1 MTEDLSQSELS
12 QNELSQNDF
21 SQDAGLVQDF
31 LVECEELLQGMDQ
44 DMVALESSPQDA
56 DRLNRIFRAM
66 HTIKGTSSFL
76 GFEPIVRLSHH
87 AEDVLNSV
95 RRGEIRVQRRTM
107 DALLASRDQLGIMLQ
122 HVREGG
128 LQHYNLE
135 PLLQEL
141 EETQKCGSPPTL
153 GDLLVHDHVITP
165 STLKALLAEQAASLT
180 PRRLG
185 QMLVDKGLTSPVQ
198 IGDALVRQKEIAS
211 FAASATLRVEAR
223 KLDELIN
230 LIGELV
236 LERNRLVQLERDFS
250 STSMAAG
257 DFNSVFSQSIF
268 SQSVSRLSFI
278 TEELQAVGL
287 KTRMVPIEAVFRK
300 FPRLVRDVALNLK
313 KEVELVVRGQDTE
326 LDKTMAE
333 LIGDPLVHLVRN
345 ALDHGLETPEVRV
358 QLGKPRQG
366 TIVIAARQ
374 EGDQIVISV
383 SDDGAGIDP
392 ERIGRKAVEKGLV
405 TAERLRLLS
414 QREILD
420 FIFLPGFSTVEKAS
434 DLSGRGVGMDVV
446 RSNLRRMNGSV
457 EIDSRPGQGTTILL
471 RVPLTL
477 AILPVLLVR
486 VADETYALPLH
497 SVVETAAVL
506 SQNIHRVEGSEVL
519 WFRGETLPLIRLELL
534 LEDKTR
540 GNDGLDGQILRAAE
554 RGWKAVILGI
564 SEKRVALLVDHLLGQ
579 ESTVIKP
586 LGAYLR
592 HCPSLAGGTISGDGR
607 VRLVLDPA
615 GLVAASAKMRPANV
629 VCGKLASTAPQACA

>member
-1 MTEDLSQSELS
+1 MSHDFSNNDLSQDDL
-12 QNELSQNDF
+12 

-31 LVECEELLQGMDQ
+31 LVECEELLQGIDQ

-56 DRLNRIFRAM
+56 DLLNRIFRAM

-128 LQHYNLE
+128 LQQYNLE

-165 STLKALLAEQAASLT
+165 STLKALLAEQAASPA
-180 PRRLG
+180 PRKLG

-236 LERNRLVQLERDFS
+236 LERNRLVQLGRDFPS
-250 STSMAAG
+250 PGMAAA
-257 DFNSVFSQSIF
+257 DFDSIF
-268 SQSVSRLSFI
+268 SQSTSRLSFI

-300 FPRLVRDVALNLK
+300 FPRLVRDVARKLQ

-326 LDKTMAE
+326 LDKSMVE
-333 LIGDPLVHLVRN
+333 LIADPLVHLSRN
-345 ALDHGLETPEVRV
+345 ALDHGLETPDVRV
-358 QLGKPRQG
+358 RLGKPRQG
-366 TIVIAARQ
+366 TIIIAARQ
-374 EGDQIVISV
+374 EGDQIVISM
-383 SDDGAGIDP
+383 SDDGAGINP
-392 ERIGRKAVEKGLV
+392 ERIGRKAIEKGLI

-446 RSNLRRMNGSV
+446 RSNLEKMNGSV
-457 EIDSRPGQGTTILL
+457 EINSRPGQGTTILL
-471 RVPLTL
+471 RFPLTL

-486 VADETYALPLH
+486 VANETCALPLR
-497 SVVETAAVL
+497 SVVEAAAVH
-506 SQNIHRVEGSEVL
+506 SQNIHWVEGSEVL
-519 WFRGETLPLIRLELL
+519 CLRGETLPLIRMERLFEG
-534 LEDKTR
+534 KTS
-540 GNDGLDGQILRAAE
+540 GTGSVDGQSSRLPE

-564 SEKRVALLVDHLLGQ
+564 SEKRVALLVDQLLGQ
-579 ESTVIKP
+579 ESTVIQP
-586 LGAYLR
+586 LGAYFR
-592 HCPSLAGGTISGDGR
+592 HCPGLAGATISGDGR

-615 GLVAASAKMRPANV
+615 GLVAASAHISSASLACV
-629 VCGKLASTAPQACA
+629 KLASGPKGCA

>member
-1 MTEDLSQSELS
+1 MTEDLSH
-12 QNELSQNDF
+12 NDL
-21 SQDAGLVQDF
+21 SQDAGLIQEF

-44 DMVALESSPQDA
+44 DMVALESSPQNA
-56 DRLNRIFRAM
+56 DLLNRIFRAM

-128 LQHYNLE
+128 LQQYNLD

-141 EETQKCGSPPTL
+141 EETQKSGIPPTL

-165 STLKALLAEQAASLT
+165 FTLKALLAEQAASPA
-180 PRRLG
+180 PRKLG
-185 QMLVDKGLTSPVQ
+185 QMLVDKGLTSTVQ

-211 FAASATLRVEAR
+211 STASPTLRVQAS

-236 LERNRLVQLERDFS
+236 LERNRLVQLGRDFS
-250 STSMAAG
+250 STSMAAR
-257 DFNSVFSQSIF
+257 DFNTVFSQST
-268 SQSVSRLSFI
+268 SRLSFI

-300 FPRLVRDVALNLK
+300 FPRLVRDVALNLQ
-313 KEVELVVRGQDTE
+313 KEVELVIRGQDTE
-326 LDKTMAE
+326 LDKTMVE

-345 ALDHGLETPEVRV
+345 ALDHGLETPDVRV
-358 QLGKPRQG
+358 QAGKPRQG

-374 EGDQIVISV
+374 EGDQIVISM
-383 SDDGAGIDP
+383 SDDGAGINP

-446 RSNLRRMNGSV
+446 RSNLKKMNGSV

-471 RVPLTL
+471 RLPLTL

-486 VADETYALPLH
+486 VADETYALPLR
-497 SVVETAAVL
+497 SVVETAPVH
-506 SQNIHRVEGSEVL
+506 SQNIHCVEGSEVL
-519 WFRGETLPLIRLELL
+519 CLRGETLPLIRLEQLFD
-534 LEDKTR
+534 DKTS
-540 GNDGLDGQILRAAE
+540 GTQSVDGQSLRCSQHA
-554 RGWKAVILGI
+554 WKAVILGI
-564 SEKRVALLVDHLLGQ
+564 SEKRVALLVDQLLGQ
-579 ESTVIKP
+579 ESTIIKP
-586 LGAYLR
+586 LGKYLH
-592 HCPSLAGGTISGDGR
+592 HCPSLAGATISGDGR

-615 GLVAASAKMRPANV
+615 GLVAASSSLAF
-629 VCGKLASTAPQACA
+629 GKLASATSKVFA

>member
-1 MTEDLSQSELS
+1 MTEDLSQ
-12 QNELSQNDF
+12 NDLSQNDL

-31 LVECEELLQGMDQ
+31 LVECDELLQGMDQ

-56 DRLNRIFRAM
+56 DLLNRIFRAM

-128 LQHYNLE
+128 LQQYNLD

-165 STLKALLAEQAASLT
+165 STLKALLAEQAASPA
-180 PRRLG
+180 PRKLG

-211 FAASATLRVEAR
+211 SAASATLRVEAR

-236 LERNRLVQLERDFS
+236 LERNRLVQLGRDFS

-257 DFNSVFSQSIF
+257 DFNSVFGQST
-268 SQSVSRLSFI
+268 SRLSFI
-278 TEELQAVGL
+278 TEELQAAGL

-300 FPRLVRDVALNLK
+300 FPRLVRDVAHKLQ

-326 LDKTMAE
+326 LDKTMVE
-333 LIGDPLVHLVRN
+333 LISDPLVHLIRN

-358 QLGKPRQG
+358 QSGKPRQG

-374 EGDQIVISV
+374 EGDQIVISM
-383 SDDGAGIDP
+383 SDDGAGIIP

-434 DLSGRGVGMDVV
+434 NLSGRGVGMDVV
-446 RSNLRRMNGSV
+446 RFNLEKMNGSV

-477 AILPVLLVR
+477 AIFPVLLVR
-486 VADETYALPLH
+486 AADETYALPLR
-497 SVVETAAVL
+497 SVVETASVHN
-506 SQNIHRVEGSEVL
+506 QNIHRVEGSEVFCL
-519 WFRGETLPLIRLELL
+519 HGETLPLIRLEQL
-534 LEDKTR
+534 LEDKKGGTDR
-540 GNDGLDGQILRAAE
+540 VDGWALRAPE
-554 RGWKAVILGI
+554 HGWKAVILGI
-564 SEKRVALLVDHLLGQ
+564 SEKRVAVLVDQLLGQ

-586 LGAYLR
+586 LGAYLH
-592 HCPSLAGGTISGDGR
+592 HCPSLAGATISGDGR

-615 GLVAASAKMRPANV
+615 GLVAASSSQA
-629 VCGKLASTAPQACA
+629 CGKITSASPKACA

>member
-1 MTEDLSQSELS
+1 MTEDLSQNDLS
-12 QNELSQNDF
+12 QDP
-21 SQDAGLVQDF
+21 GLVHDF
-31 LVECEELLQGMDQ
+31 VVECEELLQGMDQ

-56 DRLNRIFRAM
+56 DLLNRIFRAM

-128 LQHYNLE
+128 LRQYNLD

-141 EETQKCGSPPTL
+141 EEAQKCGSPPTL

-165 STLKALLAEQAASLT
+165 STLKALLAEQAASPA
-180 PRRLG
+180 PRKLG

-211 FAASATLRVEAR
+211 SAASATLRVEAR

-236 LERNRLVQLERDFS
+236 LERNRLVQLGRDFS
-250 STSMAAG
+250 SASMAAG
-257 DFNSVFSQSIF
+257 DFDSVFGRST
-268 SQSVSRLSFI
+268 SRLSFI
-278 TEELQAVGL
+278 TEELKAVGL
-287 KTRMVPIEAVFRK
+287 KTRMVPIETVFRK
-300 FPRLVRDVALNLK
+300 FPRLVRDVARNLK

-326 LDKTMAE
+326 LDKTMVE
-333 LIGDPLVHLVRN
+333 LISDPLVHLIRN

-358 QLGKPRQG
+358 QLGKSPQG

-374 EGDQIVISV
+374 EGEQIVISM
-383 SDDGAGIDP
+383 SDDGAGINA

-405 TAERLRLLS
+405 TAERLRQLS
-414 QREILD
+414 QREVLD
-420 FIFLPGFSTVEKAS
+420 FIFLPGFSTVENAS

-446 RSNLRRMNGSV
+446 RSNLEKMNGTV
-457 EIDSRPGQGTTILL
+457 EVDSRPGQGTTILL

-486 VADETYALPLH
+486 VADETYALPLR
-497 SVVETAAVL
+497 SVVETVPVR
-506 SQNIHRVEGSEVL
+506 SKNIHSVGASEVL
-519 WFRGETLPLIRLELL
+519 CLRGETLPLIRLEQVF
-534 LEDKTR
+534 EDKAGDTR
-540 GNDGLDGQILRAAE
+540 SVDWQSLRTPE
-554 RGWKAVILGI
+554 QDSKAVILRI
-564 SEKRVALLVDHLLGQ
+564 SEKRFALLVDQLVGQ
-579 ESTVIKP
+579 ESTVVKP
-586 LGAYLR
+586 LGAYLP
-592 HCPSLAGGTISGDGR
+592 HCPSLAGATISGDGL

-615 GLVAASAKMRPANV
+615 GLVAASSSLV
-629 VCGKLASTAPQACA
+629 SGKRTSTAPKACA

>member
-1 MTEDLSQSELS
+1 MNEELSNDDLSQ
-12 QNELSQNDF
+12 
-21 SQDAGLVQDF
+21 DAALVQEF

-44 DMVALESSPQDA
+44 DMVALESAPQDA
-56 DRLNRIFRAM
+56 DLLNRIFRAM

-95 RRGEIRVQRRTM
+95 RRGEIRVQRRAM

-128 LQHYNLE
+128 LRQYNLD

-141 EETQKCGSPPTL
+141 EETQKSGSPPTL

-165 STLKALLAEQAASLT
+165 STLEAVLAEQAASPA
-180 PRRLG
+180 PRKLG

-198 IGDALVRQKEIAS
+198 IGDALVRQREIAS
-211 FAASATLRVEAR
+211 FTASPTLRVEAG

-236 LERNRLVQLERDFS
+236 LERNRVVQLERDFS
-250 STSMAAG
+250 STSWAAG
-257 DFNSVFSQSIF
+257 DFNSIF
-268 SQSVSRLSFI
+268 SQSTSRLSFI
-278 TEELQAVGL
+278 TDELQTVGL

-300 FPRLVRDVALNLK
+300 FPRLVRDVARKLQ

-326 LDKTMAE
+326 LDKSMVE

-358 QLGKPRQG
+358 QCGKPRQG

-374 EGDQIVISV
+374 EADQIVISM

-392 ERIGRKAVEKGLV
+392 ERIGRKVTEKGLV

-414 QREILD
+414 PREILD
-420 FIFLPGFSTVEKAS
+420 FIFLPGFSTVEKAN

-446 RSNLRRMNGSV
+446 RSNLEKMNGSV
-457 EIDSRPGQGTTILL
+457 EVDSRPGQGTTIHL
-471 RVPLTL
+471 RFPLTL
-477 AILPVLLVR
+477 AILPVILVR
-486 VADETYALPLH
+486 VADETYALPLR
-497 SVVETAAVL
+497 SVVETASVH
-506 SQNIHRVEGSEVL
+506 SRNIHHVGGSEVL
-519 WFRGETLPLIRLELL
+519 FFHGETLPLIRLENVFKYNTSGI
-534 LEDKTR
+534 E
-540 GNDGLDGQILRAAE
+540 NPDGQSRHPAE
-554 RGWKAVILGI
+554 RDWKAVILGI
-564 SEKRVALLVDHLLGQ
+564 SEKRVALLVDQLLGQ

-586 LGAYLR
+586 LGAYLH
-592 HCPSLAGGTISGDGR
+592 HCPSVAGATISGDGR

-615 GLVAASAKMRPANV
+615 ALVATSANMPP
-629 VCGKLASTAPQACA
+629 VCEAFA

>member
-1 MTEDLSQSELS
+1 MNRDLSHNDLSQ
-12 QNELSQNDF
+12 
-21 SQDAGLVQDF
+21 DAALVQDF

-44 DMVALESSPQDA
+44 DLVALESSPQEA
-56 DRLNRIFRAM
+56 DLLNRIFRAM

-122 HVREGG
+122 DVRRGG
-128 LQHYNLE
+128 LQQYNLD

-141 EETQKCGSPPTL
+141 EETQKSGSPPTL

-165 STLKALLAEQAASLT
+165 ATLKALLAEQAASPA
-180 PRRLG
+180 PRKLG

-211 FAASATLRVEAR
+211 LTTSPTLRVEAR
-223 KLDELIN
+223 KLDELVN

-236 LERNRLVQLERDFS
+236 LERNRLVQLGRDFSSTTDFS
-250 STSMAAG
+250 STSMAAS
-257 DFNSVFSQSIF
+257 DFNSVFGQST
-268 SQSVSRLSFI
+268 SRLSFI

-300 FPRLVRDVALNLK
+300 FPRLVRDVARNLQ

-326 LDKTMAE
+326 LDKTMVE
-333 LIGDPLVHLVRN
+333 LISDPLVHLIRN

-358 QLGKPRQG
+358 QSGKPRQG
-366 TIVIAARQ
+366 TIIIAARQ
-374 EGDQIVISV
+374 EGDQIVVSM
-383 SDDGAGIDP
+383 SDDGAGINP
-392 ERIGRKAVEKGLV
+392 ERIGRKAVEKGLI

-446 RSNLRRMNGSV
+446 RFNLEKMNGAV

-471 RVPLTL
+471 RLPLTL

-486 VADETYALPLH
+486 VADETYALPLR
-497 SVVETAAVL
+497 SVLETAAVH
-506 SQNIHRVEGSEVL
+506 SQNIHCVEGSEVL
-519 WFRGETLPLIRLELL
+519 CVRGETLPLIRLEQVF
-534 LEDKTR
+534 EDKTL
-540 GNDGLDGQILRAAE
+540 GNDSVDWQTLRVPE
-554 RGWKAVILGI
+554 HGWKAVILGI
-564 SEKRVALLVDHLLGQ
+564 SEKRVALLVDQLLGQ
-579 ESTVIKP
+579 ESTIIKP
-586 LGAYLR
+586 LGAYLH
-592 HCPSLAGGTISGDGR
+592 HCPSLAGATISGDGR

-615 GLVAASAKMRPANV
+615 GLVAASSSLA
-629 VCGKLASTAPQACA
+629 CGKLASAPKAFA

>member
-1 MTEDLSQSELS
+1 MNEDLSQ
-12 QNELSQNDF
+12 NDL

-56 DRLNRIFRAM
+56 DLLNRIFRAM

-95 RRGEIRVQRRTM
+95 RRGEIQVQRRTM

-128 LQHYNLE
+128 LQQYNLD
-135 PLLQEL
+135 PLLREL
-141 EETQKCGSPPTL
+141 EETQKSGSPPTL

-165 STLKALLAEQAASLT
+165 STLKAVLAEQAASPA
-180 PRRLG
+180 PRKLG

-198 IGDALVRQKEIAS
+198 IGNALVRQKEIAGS
-211 FAASATLRVEAR
+211 TASATLRVEAR

-236 LERNRLVQLERDFS
+236 LERNRLVQLGRDLS
-250 STSMAAG
+250 STTMATA
-257 DFNSVFSQSIF
+257 DFNSVFVQST
-268 SQSVSRLSFI
+268 SRLSFI

-300 FPRLVRDVALNLK
+300 FPRLVRDVARNLQ

-326 LDKTMAE
+326 LDKTMVE
-333 LIGDPLVHLVRN
+333 LIADPLVHLVRN

-358 QLGKPRQG
+358 QSGKPRQG

-374 EGDQIVISV
+374 EGDQIVISM
-383 SDDGAGIDP
+383 SDDGAGINP
-392 ERIGRKAVEKGLV
+392 ERIGRKAVEKGLI

-446 RSNLRRMNGSV
+446 RSNLKKMNGSV
-457 EIDSRPGQGTTILL
+457 EIDSRLGQGTTILL
-471 RVPLTL
+471 RLPLTL

-486 VADETYALPLH
+486 VADETYALPLR
-497 SVVETAAVL
+497 SVVETAPVHR
-506 SQNIHRVEGSEVL
+506 QNIHCVEGSEVL
-519 WFRGETLPLIRLELL
+519 CLRGETLPLIRLEQVFG
-534 LEDKTR
+534 DKTS
-540 GNDGLDGQILRAAE
+540 GAGGVGGQSLRSTE
-554 RGWKAVILGI
+554 RAWKAVILGI
-564 SEKRVALLVDHLLGQ
+564 SEKRVALLVDQLLGQ

-586 LGAYLR
+586 LGAYLH
-592 HCPSLAGGTISGDGR
+592 HCPSLAGASISGDGR

-615 GLVAASAKMRPANV
+615 GLITASSILA
-629 VCGKLASTAPQACA
+629 CGKLASAIPKAFA

>member
-1 MTEDLSQSELS
+1 MNEDLSQ
-12 QNELSQNDF
+12 NDL

-31 LVECEELLQGMDQ
+31 VVESEELLQGMDQ

-56 DRLNRIFRAM
+56 DLLNRIFRAM

-95 RRGEIRVQRRTM
+95 RRGEIRVQRRAM

-128 LQHYNLE
+128 LQQYNLD

-141 EETQKCGSPPTL
+141 EEAQKSGSPPTL

-165 STLKALLAEQAASLT
+165 STLKAVLAEQAASPA
-180 PRRLG
+180 PRKLG

-198 IGDALVRQKEIAS
+198 IGDALLRQKEIS
-211 FAASATLRVEAR
+211 SSAASATLRVEAR

-236 LERNRLVQLERDFS
+236 LERNRLVQLGRDFS

-257 DFNSVFSQSIF
+257 DFNSIF
-268 SQSVSRLSFI
+268 SQSTSRLSFI

-300 FPRLVRDVALNLK
+300 FPRLVRDVARNLQ

-326 LDKTMAE
+326 LDKTMVE
-333 LIGDPLVHLVRN
+333 LIADPLVHLIRN
-345 ALDHGLETPEVRV
+345 ALDHGLETPDVRF

-366 TIVIAARQ
+366 TIIIAARQ
-374 EGDQIVISV
+374 EGDQIVISM
-383 SDDGAGIDP
+383 SDDGAGINP

-405 TAERLRLLS
+405 TAERLRVLS

-446 RSNLRRMNGSV
+446 RSNLKKMNGSV

-486 VADETYALPLH
+486 VADETYALPLR
-497 SVVETAAVL
+497 SVVETAPVH
-506 SQNIHRVEGSEVL
+506 SQNIHCVEGSEVL
-519 WFRGETLPLIRLELL
+519 CLRGETLPLIRLEQVFD
-534 LEDKTR
+534 DKTSGTHR
-540 GNDGLDGQILRAAE
+540 VDGQSQRSPERA
-554 RGWKAVILGI
+554 WKAVILGI
-564 SEKRVALLVDHLLGQ
+564 SEKRVALLVDQLLGQ

-586 LGAYLR
+586 LGGYLH
-592 HCPSLAGGTISGDGR
+592 HCPSLAGATISGDGR

-615 GLVAASAKMRPANV
+615 GLVTASSSL
-629 VCGKLASTAPQACA
+629 GGSKLASATPKAFA

>member
-1 MTEDLSQSELS
+1 MTEDP
-12 QNELSQNDF
+12 SQNDL

-56 DRLNRIFRAM
+56 DLLNRIFRAM

-95 RRGEIRVQRRTM
+95 RRGETRVQRRTM
-107 DALLASRDQLGIMLQ
+107 DALLGSRDQLGIMLQ

-128 LQHYNLE
+128 LQQYNLDH
-135 PLLQEL
+135 LLHEL
-141 EETQKCGSPPTL
+141 EEAQKGGSPPTL

-165 STLKALLAEQAASLT
+165 STLKAVLAEQAASPA
-180 PRRLG
+180 PRKLG

-211 FAASATLRVEAR
+211 SAASAASATLRVEAR

-236 LERNRLVQLERDFS
+236 LERNRLVQLGRDFS

-257 DFNSVFSQSIF
+257 DFNSIFNQST
-268 SQSVSRLSFI
+268 SRLSFI
-278 TEELQAVGL
+278 TEELQTVGL

-300 FPRLVRDVALNLK
+300 FPRLVRDVARNLQ

-326 LDKTMAE
+326 LDKTMVE
-333 LIGDPLVHLVRN
+333 LIADPLVHLIRN

-358 QLGKPRQG
+358 QLGKSRQG
-366 TIVIAARQ
+366 TITIAARQ
-374 EGDQIVISV
+374 EGDQIVISM
-383 SDDGAGIDP
+383 SDDGAGINP

-446 RSNLRRMNGSV
+446 RSNLKKMNGSV

-486 VADETYALPLH
+486 VADETYALPLR
-497 SVVETAAVL
+497 SVVETAPIH
-506 SQNIHRVEGSEVL
+506 SQNIHCVEGSEVL
-519 WFRGETLPLIRLELL
+519 CIRGETLPLIRLEQVFD
-534 LEDKTR
+534 DKTI
-540 GNDGLDGQILRAAE
+540 GAPGVEGQSPRSPERA
-554 RGWKAVILGI
+554 WKAVILGI
-564 SEKRVALLVDHLLGQ
+564 AEKRVALLVDQLLGQ

-586 LGAYLR
+586 LGAYLH
-592 HCPSLAGGTISGDGR
+592 HCPSLAGATISGDGR

-615 GLVAASAKMRPANV
+615 GLVAESASLACA
-629 VCGKLASTAPQACA
+629 KLAAARPKAFA